1 MEETAMP
8 KGWNDLSEEA
18 KLGYVSA
25 EFVEKVDD
33 AMSLAQEEIRARR
46 EETKNMTDDEYSCCP
61 FVNTCPWNVFD
72 PP

>member
-1 MEETAMP
+1 MEETTMP

-33 AMSLAQEEIRARR
+33 AMFLAQEEISARR
-46 EETKNMTDDEYSCCP
+46 GETRNMTDDEYLEFISKIMQKH
-61 FVNTCPWNVFD
+61 VD
-72 PP
+72 PV

>member
-8 KGWNDLSEEA
+8 KGWNDLSEEE

-33 AMSLAQEEIRARR
+33 AMSLAQEEIRTRR
-46 EETKNMTDDEYSCCP
+46 EETKT
-61 FVNTCPWNVFD
+61 
-72 PP
+72 

>member
-46 EETKNMTDDEYSCCP
+46 EETKNMTNDEYLAFISKIMQKH
-61 FVNTCPWNVFD
+61 VD
-72 PP
+72 PV

>member
-1 MEETAMP
+1 MEETTLP

-33 AMSLAQEEIRARR
+33 AMSLAQEEISARR
-46 EETKNMTDDEYSCCP
+46 GETRNMTDDEYLAFISKIMQKH
-61 FVNTCPWNVFD
+61 VD
-72 PP
+72 PV

>member
-46 EETKNMTDDEYSCCP
+46 EETKT
-61 FVNTCPWNVFD
+61 
-72 PP
+72 

>member
-33 AMSLAQEEIRARR
+33 AMSLSQEEIRASR
-46 EETKNMTDDEYSCCP
+46 EEKKNMTDDEYLAFISKIMQKH
-61 FVNTCPWNVFD
+61 VD
-72 PP
+72 PV

>member
-33 AMSLAQEEIRARR
+33 AMSLAQEEISARR
-46 EETKNMTDDEYSCCP
+46 GETRNMTDDEYLAFISKIMQKH
-61 FVNTCPWNVFD
+61 VD
-72 PP
+72 PV

>member
-33 AMSLAQEEIRARR
+33 AMSLAQEESRARR
-46 EETKNMTDDEYSCCP
+46 QEPKNMTDDEYLAFISKIMQKH
-61 FVNTCPWNVFD
+61 VD
-72 PP
+72 PV

>member
-1 MEETAMP
+1 MEETTMP

-33 AMSLAQEEIRARR
+33 AMSLAQEEISARR
-46 EETKNMTDDEYSCCP
+46 GETRNMTDEEYLEFISKIMQKH
-61 FVNTCPWNVFD
+61 VD
-72 PP
+72 PV

>member
-1 MEETAMP
+1 MEETTMP

-33 AMSLAQEEIRARR
+33 AMSLAQEEISARR
-46 EETKNMTDDEYSCCP
+46 GETRNMTDDEYLEFISKIMQKH
-61 FVNTCPWNVFD
+61 VD
-72 PP
+72 PV

>member
-33 AMSLAQEEIRARR
+33 AMSLAQEEIRTRR
-46 EETKNMTDDEYSCCP
+46 EETKNMTDDEYLAFISKIMQKH
-61 FVNTCPWNVFD
+61 VD
-72 PP
+72 PV

>member
-46 EETKNMTDDEYSCCP
+46 EETKNMTVDEYLAFISKIMQKH
-61 FVNTCPWNVFD
+61 VD
-72 PP
+72 PV

>member
-33 AMSLAQEEIRARR
+33 AMSLAQEEIRAHR
-46 EETKNMTDDEYSCCP
+46 EETKNMTDDEYLAFISKIMQKH
-61 FVNTCPWNVFD
+61 VD
-72 PP
+72 PV